1 MPSYRYSLAFTGH
14 AAAAKALTHTP
25 SYTKPTFDLLSSIF
39 KLIVR
44 EEVYSYW
51 VQKGDCAPFFLTT
64 YCENHNTSM
73 CDLNEQ
79 WHGKNAINCPDPV
92 YFGNIMYSAHLAH
105 IGTLVRLFA
114 PTPEAAEEVL
124 KFTLGNTEYTLD
136 SLLQRLV
143 LQAEDQKGQLG
154 GGITC
159 ELANVYPSC
168 QSHLHASLRLLSTLD
183 SSNENR
189 YSAIRKTWQDYL
201 LTENIAKGWD
211 TPAGSTPFGERL
223 FEIAQQTPRHINIPD
238 FGIPIGCASHDVWV
252 LAYLR
257 SWTLESYVDS
267 PNPEH
272 VLERGRELLKNHVGW
287 KDGQLQ
293 DERCKVLAGEENWDV
308 ASAMFPVVEAAVQ
321 DWDFEKSR

>member
-1 MPSYRYSLAFTGH
+1 MGKGVFFLGIEELQPMKQPRWLVSFLQANSEGSRKIDLATAPVHRLFRSAMAPFYTCTLIILSIFPLLASSTLDFTPGSLSGTSLDLPHGLSDKQLAIFSWLEGLVYEAEETNDWPDIYKTNQTGNFPTQRGMPSYRYSLAFTGY

-25 SYTKPTFDLLSSIF
+25 SYTKPTFDVLSSIF
-39 KLIVR
+39 KLMVR

-105 IGTLVRLFA
+105 IGALVRLFA

-143 LQAEDQKGQLG
+143 FQAEDQKGQLG

-159 ELANVYPSC
+159 EPANVYPSC
-168 QSHLHASLRLLSTLD
+168 QVRRS
-183 SSNENR
+183 E
-189 YSAIRKTWQDYL
+189 
-201 LTENIAKGWD
+201 
-211 TPAGSTPFGERL
+211 ERSDE
-223 FEIAQQTPRHINIPD
+223 FRHV
-238 FGIPIGCASHDVWV
+238 H
-252 LAYLR
+252 
-257 SWTLESYVDS
+257 
-267 PNPEH
+267 H
-272 VLERGRELLKNHVGW
+272 
-287 KDGQLQ
+287 
-293 DERCKVLAGEENWDV
+293 
-308 ASAMFPVVEAAVQ
+308 
-321 DWDFEKSR
+321 

>member
-79 WHGKNAINCPDPV
+79 WHGKKRYKLSRSC
-92 YFGNIMYSAHLAH
+92 
-105 IGTLVRLFA
+105 
-114 PTPEAAEEVL
+114 AAEEVL